1 MKTKPLAL
9 FVLIFLCTTLAG
21 CTSAGFDNTDLL
33 RPPRATGD
41 KAQIQEV
48 IESKAGGDYTLKY
61 PQNGDYRS
69 AIITQ
74 DLDKDGIEEA
84 IALYRPSGETSATHI
99 LFIKEIDG
107 VWQATG
113 DFTNQNTEVDK
124 ICIGDIDGDG
134 SDEVAVSWSNYV
146 APVNQMTVY
155 LHNGKKMREI
165 QIDETYS
172 QFILTDLTND
182 NIEDILLLSLG
193 ASDIPA
199 TAKLLQYN
207 TDLQAIYTRSVTEMS
222 SAVTRYTSVQAGETS
237 DKNSAVFVDGMS
249 MNNTLTT
256 EVLYWNQEKAGLENP
271 LYTVKNGVSSNRTER
286 ATSSVCQD
294 INSDGIMEIPTVTS
308 MPKQSTEKDE
318 SVCNRTDWNTIRAQD
333 GRLTSVMQ
341 TVINSTDG
349 YYFIIPD
356 KWTDKITA
364 RIDTT
369 ARSITFYEWVGTGR
383 LARKGSSLL
392 TIQVFTEKDWS
403 ERKGTEGF
411 VEMLDHSG
419 LIYAVRVPEEESML
433 TLSLSEISEN
443 LKLIDG

>member
-1 MKTKPLAL
+1 
-9 FVLIFLCTTLAG
+9 
-21 CTSAGFDNTDLL
+21 
-33 RPPRATGD
+33 
-41 KAQIQEV
+41 
-48 IESKAGGDYTLKY
+48 
-61 PQNGDYRS
+61 
-69 AIITQ
+69 
-74 DLDKDGIEEA
+74 
-84 IALYRPSGETSATHI
+84 
-99 LFIKEIDG
+99 
-107 VWQATG
+107 
-113 DFTNQNTEVDK
+113 
-124 ICIGDIDGDG
+124 
-134 SDEVAVSWSNYV
+134 
-146 APVNQMTVY
+146 
-155 LHNGKKMREI
+155 
-165 QIDETYS
+165 
-172 QFILTDLTND
+172 
-182 NIEDILLLSLG
+182 
-193 ASDIPA
+193 
-199 TAKLLQYN
+199 
-207 TDLQAIYTRSVTEMS
+207 
-222 SAVTRYTSVQAGETS
+222 
-237 DKNSAVFVDGMS
+237 
-249 MNNTLTT
+249 
-256 EVLYWNQEKAGLENP
+256 
-271 LYTVKNGVSSNRTER
+271 
-286 ATSSVCQD
+286 
-294 INSDGIMEIPTVTS
+294 MEIPTVTS